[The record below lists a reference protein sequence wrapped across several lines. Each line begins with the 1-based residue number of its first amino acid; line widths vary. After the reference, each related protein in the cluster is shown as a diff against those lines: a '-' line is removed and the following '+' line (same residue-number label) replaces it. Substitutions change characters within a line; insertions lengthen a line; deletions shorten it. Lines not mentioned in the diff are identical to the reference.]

1 MSVLQSANTQPE
13 PDSHQTVPVFSI
25 LSGVR
30 RGHNEILT
38 QKTIR
43 IITLP
48 DSSPRFLKADDQPTQ
63 DYHATLH
70 RIANTYE
77 IAVAPEHDVWVNGQ
91 KVAGSRVLK
100 SGDLLEIGHGGP
112 VLRYRIYPHGV
123 VPAKSIIEVLGDSM
137 NGAQAD
143 SHTTLGRTSRL
154 LTNITWNLL
163 TQTTLW
169 FRIWVLIVLTI
180 LIFSI
185 VVLMSQNI
193 RLQKHVATEQV
204 RIEEIEQLMKEFGSP
219 DLSHQDLVNLQS
231 EVRSQLADT
240 FERLETLEAGTEK
253 ASQVIATA
261 TPSVV
266 FLLGAFK
273 FIDPETGRTLHIVES
288 GNRISRFSLEPE
300 GKIMELA
307 FTGTAFAVTDDGL
320 LLTNKHVIEF
330 SSQDPR
336 SGMIQGRNYNPVIV
350 QLLAYF
356 PGRSNPV
363 YVEVAHTDE
372 QMDMVLLRPISE
384 LKDIVPLELEQTTPK
399 PGEEAL
405 LLGYPLGISAL
416 LARASPGILESI
428 TMGGAADFWTV
439 ALKLSKA
446 GYIKPLATR
455 GIVGQVSEDFVVYDA
470 ETTFGGSG
478 GPVLNLNG
486 NVIAINTAIIPEF
499 GGSNLGI
506 LSDRIKE
513 FINGYEEGN
522 SKNAK

>member
-1 MSVLQSANTQPE
+1 MQSANTQTE
-13 PDSHQTVPVFSI
+13 PDIHQTVPVFSI

-48 DSSPRFLKADDQPTQ
+48 DSAPRFLKPDDQQVQ

-77 IAVAPEHDVWVNGQ
+77 IAVAPEHDVWINGQ
-91 KVAGSRVLK
+91 KITGSRVLK

-112 VLRYRIYPHGV
+112 VLRYRIYPHGT
-123 VPAKSIIEVLGDSM
+123 VPAKTIVEVLGDSM

-143 SHTTLGRTSRL
+143 SKTTLGRTSRFL
-154 LTNITWNLL
+154 MNFTWNLL
-163 TQTTLW
+163 TQTALW

-193 RLQKHVATEQV
+193 QLQKHVASEQV
-204 RIEEIEQLMKEFGSP
+204 RLEEIELLMKEFGSP
-219 DLSHQDLVNLQS
+219 ELSHQDLVDLQA
-231 EVRSQLADT
+231 EVRSQLAGT
-240 FERLETLEAGTEK
+240 LERLETLEAGTEK
-253 ASQVIATA
+253 ASQVIASA

-273 FIDPETGRTLHIVES
+273 FVDPETGRTLHVVES

-307 FTGTAFAVTDDGL
+307 FTGTAFIVTENGL

-336 SGMIQGRNYNPVIV
+336 SGMIQGRNYTPVMI

-356 PGRSNPV
+356 PGRSDPV
-363 YVEVAHTDE
+363 YVEVAHIDE
-372 QMDMVLLRPISE
+372 QMDMVLLRPISD
-384 LKDIVPLELEQTTPK
+384 LKDIVPLAFEPTIPK
-399 PGEEAL
+399 PGEEVL

-416 LARASPGILESI
+416 VARASPGILESI
-428 TMGGAADFWTV
+428 TMDGTADFWTV
-439 ALKLSKA
+439 ALKLSEA

-455 GIVGQVSEDFVVYDA
+455 GIVGQVSDDFVVYDA

-478 GPVLNLNG
+478 GPVLNLDG

-506 LSDRIKE
+506 LSDRIME
-513 FINGYEEGN
+513 FINRHKNKGN
-522 SKNAK
+522 DENTRQ